1 MSPYATLTA
10 GRIWYAQNRPP
21 TPDRPPLVLIH
32 GAGGDHLHWP
42 PELRRIS
49 GASVLALDLPG
60 HGRSEGPGRRRIAD
74 YAADIVGFLEA
85 LGLTRVVLGGH
96 SMGGAIAQVMALDHP
111 ERVAGLVLIGTGA
124 KLRVAP
130 ALLDVILTD
139 FESVLALMA
148 DWTFG
153 PAAPA
158 ELKELGT
165 KAMGET
171 EPAVL
176 HGDFTACDLFD
187 IRDRLAEIRV
197 PTLVIGGT
205 DDKMTPLRFS
215 RYLAEGIPG
224 AQLEI
229 LEGAGHMMALEQPAA
244 MASAVTEF
252 MNRLLQG

>member
-1 MSPYATLTA
+1 MSPYTTLTT

-21 TPDRPPLVLIH
+21 DPDRPPLILIH
-32 GAGGDHLHWP
+32 GAGEDRLQWP

-60 HGRSEGPGRRRIAD
+60 HGRSEGPGRGRIED
-74 YAADIVGFLEA
+74 YAAVLVGFLEA
-85 LGLTRVVLGGH
+85 LDVSRAVLGGH
-96 SMGGAIAQVMALDHP
+96 SMGGAIAQVVALDHP

-139 FESVLALMA
+139 FEAVLALMA
-148 DWTFG
+148 DWAFG
-153 PAAPA
+153 PDAPA

-165 KAMGET
+165 KAMGQT
-171 EPAVL
+171 QPAVL

-205 DDKMTPLRFS
+205 ADKLTPVRFS
-215 RYLAEGIPG
+215 RYLAEQIPG
-224 AQLEI
+224 AQLEV
-229 LEGAGHMMALEQPAA
+229 LEGAGHMMALERPAA
-244 MASAVTEF
+244 VAAAVTEF
-252 MNRLLQG
+252 MSQLPC

>member
-1 MSPYATLTA
+1 MSPYTTLTT
-10 GRIWYAQNRPP
+10 GRTWYAQNRPP
-21 TPDRPPLVLIH
+21 TPDRPPLLLIH

-42 PELRRIS
+42 PELRRIP
-49 GASVLALDLPG
+49 GESVLALDLPG
-60 HGRSEGPGRRRIAD
+60 HGRSEGPGRGRIED
-74 YAADIVGFLEA
+74 YVTDVVGFLEA
-85 LGLTRVVLGGH
+85 LSVTRAVLGGH
-96 SMGGAIAQVMALDHP
+96 SMGGAVAQVLALDHP

-139 FESVLALMA
+139 LRAFLALMA
-148 DWTFG
+148 DWAFG
-153 PAAPA
+153 PDAPA

-205 DDKMTPLRFS
+205 ADKMTPLRFS
-215 RYLAEGIPG
+215 RYLADQISG

-229 LEGAGHMMALEQPAA
+229 LEGAGHMMALEQPASVA
-244 MASAVTEF
+244 AAVTEF
-252 MNRLLQG
+252 LSRLP

>member
-1 MSPYATLTA
+1 MSPYTILTT

-21 TPDRPPLVLIH
+21 TPDRPPLILIH

-49 GASVLALDLPG
+49 GRSVLALDLPG
-60 HGRSEGPGRRRIAD
+60 HGRSDGPGRGRIED
-74 YAADIVGFLEA
+74 YAADVAGFLEA
-85 LGLTRVVLGGH
+85 LGVTRAVLGGH
-96 SMGGAIAQVMALDHP
+96 SMGGAIAQMIALDHP

-139 FESVLALMA
+139 SEAVLTLMA
-148 DWTFG
+148 DWAFG

-205 DDKMTPLRFS
+205 ADKMMPLRFS
-215 RYLAEGIPG
+215 RYLADQISG

-229 LEGAGHMMALEQPAA
+229 LEGAGHMMALEQPAGVVA
-244 MASAVTEF
+244 AVTEF
-252 MNRLLQG
+252 LGRLP

>member
-1 MSPYATLTA
+1 MSPYTTPTT
-10 GRIWYAQNRPP
+10 GRIWYAQNRSPV
-21 TPDRPPLVLIH
+21 PDRPPLILIH

-42 PELRRIS
+42 PELRKIA
-49 GASVLALDLPG
+49 GESVLALDLPG
-60 HGRSEGPGRRRIAD
+60 HGRSEGPGRGSIED
-74 YAADIVGFLEA
+74 YASDVIEFLDA
-85 LGLTRVVLGGH
+85 LGLTRAVLGGH
-96 SMGGAIAQVMALDHP
+96 SMGGAIAQVMTLDHP

-139 FESVLALMA
+139 FEAVLALMA
-148 DWTFG
+148 DWAFG
-153 PAAPA
+153 PDAPA

-187 IRDRLAEIRV
+187 IRDRLAEIQV

-215 RYLAEGIPG
+215 RYLAERISG
-224 AQLEI
+224 ARLEV

-244 MASAVTEF
+244 VAAAVTQF
-252 MNRLLQG
+252 LSRLP